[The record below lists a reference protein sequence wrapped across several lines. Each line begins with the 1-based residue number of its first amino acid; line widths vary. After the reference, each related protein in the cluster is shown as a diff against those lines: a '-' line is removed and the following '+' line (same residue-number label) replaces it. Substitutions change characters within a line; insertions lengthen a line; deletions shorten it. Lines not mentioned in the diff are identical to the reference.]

1 MWTIEKR
8 AIFWR
13 VLFQNTFN
21 EEKVAINVAINYQ
34 WEVNIV
40 TAVYIVR
47 ETSIMFVSLQ
57 DHVTTFRKFQ
67 HSHRINNEPEIPLS
81 VGTFD
86 VHVLAHVSS
95 QTPEIEQPPCCQTGK
110 Q

>member
-1 MWTIEKR
+1 MGSKYR
-8 AIFWR
+8 D
-13 VLFQNTFN
+13 
-21 EEKVAINVAINYQ
+21 Y
-34 WEVNIV
+34 
-40 TAVYIVR
+40 AVYIVR
-47 ETSIMFVSLQ
+47 ETSIMF
-57 DHVTTFRKFQ
+57 FRKFQ